1 MVQMVG
7 LGMRSSVEKN
17 KMTRLAAERI
27 VPASDTSISSSEA
40 SGQNLRQVVSGKT
53 FTIALIDSRSLTRE
67 GLMRLLDRSERLNL
81 IPVTSCSELF
91 GKAPE
96 VVSRVEIVLL
106 NLGSAAIGD
115 PEIVRDMALLNET
128 LPKAAII
135 VICDREDGYHVGE
148 ALRRGVR
155 GYIPTNL
162 TSHILMGA
170 LRLVQSG
177 GTFVPAGALTDAL
190 SQQPRALDGAAA
202 EFGPL
207 DLRGLTPRQRD
218 VFDLLRQGK
227 PNKVIA
233 HELDMRESTVKVHVR
248 QIMRKIGVSNRTE
261 AAFLAANLA
270 ERKKA

>member
-27 VPASDTSISSSEA
+27 VPTSDTSISSSEA
-40 SGQNLRQVVSGKT
+40 SGQNLRQVISGKT
-53 FTIALIDSRSLTRE
+53 FTIALVDSRSLTRE

-148 ALRRGVR
+148 A
-155 GYIPTNL
+155 
-162 TSHILMGA
+162 
-170 LRLVQSG
+170 LVQSG